1 MNVCERDFFIQL
13 YELMEKPELFA
24 DLGKNLTRYFHRNDY
39 RNIAVYGVG
48 KLGKLI
54 LRNID
59 VTQLESI
66 CTVDEN
72 KEAQFENIE
81 TVTIWELANRE
92 KLDMVLVTPLLDYPQ
107 IEAQICS
114 MREIPV
120 ISAKELMCDLIYQS
134 LFPENGN

>member
-13 YELMEKPELFA
+13 YELMEKPELFVN
-24 DLGKNLTRYFHRNDY
+24 LGKNLTRYFHMNGY
-39 RNIAVYGVG
+39 RNIAIYGVG

-72 KEAQFENIE
+72 KEARFENIE
-81 TVTIWELANRE
+81 TVTIKELADRK

-107 IEAQICS
+107 IEMQICS
-114 MREIPV
+114 MREILV
-120 ISAKELMCDLIYQS
+120 VSAKELMYDMINQS
-134 LFPENGN
+134 LFPDCGN

>member
-13 YELMEKPELFA
+13 YELMEKPKLFV

-72 KEAQFENIE
+72 KESRFENIE
-81 TVTIWELANRE
+81 TVTIKELVARE
-92 KLDMVLVTPLLDYPQ
+92 KLDLVLVTPLLDYPQ

-120 ISAKELMCDLIYQS
+120 ISAKELMCDMIDQS
-134 LFPENGN
+134 LFPDCGN

>member
-1 MNVCERDFFIQL
+1 M
-13 YELMEKPELFA
+13 
-24 DLGKNLTRYFHRNDY
+24 
-39 RNIAVYGVG
+39 
-48 KLGKLI
+48 GKLI

-72 KEAQFENIE
+72 KESRFENIE
-81 TVTIWELANRE
+81 TVTIKELVARE
-92 KLDMVLVTPLLDYPQ
+92 KLDLVLVTPLLDYPQ

-120 ISAKELMCDLIYQS
+120 ISAKELMCDMIDQS
-134 LFPENGN
+134 LFPDCGN